1 MEQTCIVVANASR
14 ARFFFQQGDSGEL
27 QEGGNLVGPAVR
39 LRTAETE
46 TDRLGPTSAGKSI
59 HNTGGA
65 APNKAYEP
73 PQTPQEHETELFARS
88 IVGHLQERLQH
99 GDFEQLGL
107 VASPEFLGVLRGLL
121 SPQLKSVLRWV
132 VNKDYTGLTAP
143 QLRDRLPGNGSA
155 KPLTE
160 D

>member
-27 QEGGNLVGPAVR
+27 QEGGNMVDTATR

-88 IVGHLQERLQH
+88 IVGHLQERLQN
-99 GDFEQLGL
+99 GEFDQLAL
-107 VASPEFLGVLRGLL
+107 IASPEFLGVLRGLL
-121 SPQLKSVLRWV
+121 SPQLKNIVRWDI
-132 VNKDYTGLTAP
+132 NKDYTQLTAP
-143 QLRDRLPGNGSA
+143 QLRDRLPGNGGA
-155 KPLTE
+155 KGLTE